1 MKRAKTADAYY
12 AEAPQWR
19 DEIAVLRKVLLASG
33 LVEEIKW
40 GAPCYTLNGANV
52 IGLGAFKSYFGL
64 WFYQGALLADKDNVL
79 TNAQEGRTQAMRQW
93 RMTSA
98 EDIRPAV
105 LKRYVSQAVKLAKS
119 GVKIEKAPP
128 KKLVMPAEL
137 KAALDK
143 DAKTKA
149 AFTALTPGRQRDY
162 ADYVGGAKQAATR
175 QRRLDKIL
183 PMIKAGVGLND
194 KYRDC

>member
-19 DEIAVLRKVLLASG
+19 DEIAALRRVLLASG

-52 IGLGAFKSYFGL
+52 IGVGAFKSYFGL
-64 WFYQGALLADKDNVL
+64 WFYQGALLADKDKVL

-98 EDIRPAV
+98 DEIRPAV
-105 LKRYVSQAVKLAKS
+105 LKRYISQAVKLAKS
-119 GVKIEKAPP
+119 GAKVEKAPP

-137 KAALDK
+137 KAALEK
-143 DAKTKA
+143 DAGAMA
-149 AFTALTPGRQRDY
+149 AFKALTPGRQRDY
-162 ADYVGGAKQAATR
+162 ADHISAAKQAATR
-175 QRRLDKIL
+175 QRRLEKIL